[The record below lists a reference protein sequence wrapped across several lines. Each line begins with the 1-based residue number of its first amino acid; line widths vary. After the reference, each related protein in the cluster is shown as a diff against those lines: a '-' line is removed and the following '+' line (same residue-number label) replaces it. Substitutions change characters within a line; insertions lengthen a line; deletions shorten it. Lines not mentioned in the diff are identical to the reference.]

1 VSADRLAG
9 GRTHMCGALR
19 AEDAGA
25 EVVLAGWVARKRD
38 MGGVIFL
45 DLRDREGLVQAVV
58 HPEDSPGAHA
68 VAGGLKME
76 SVVRVTGHARRRPV
90 GTENPALP
98 TGEVEVA
105 DAGIE
110 DLSRSDTPP
119 FPVEDRVD
127 VDEALRLKYR
137 YLDLRR
143 PEMTRIMRLR
153 HRALAAIRRYFDE
166 HGFVDVETPMLTKST
181 PEGARDFIVPSRL
194 QRGKVYALPQSPQ
207 QFKQL
212 LMVAGFDRYYQIARC
227 MRDEDLRADRHWEF
241 TQLDMEMSFATE
253 EDVYSVLEPMFVRLW
268 EEILGVQIASQW
280 PRLTYQQSMAR
291 YGTDKPDTR
300 YGMELADLTNA
311 FAGSGFR
318 AFAQAVAEGGEVRA
332 FAAPG
337 AAGWGRKDL
346 DALVQEAKSRGA
358 AGLVWIAFEG
368 GAARSPVEKHLS
380 PEEMTAVR
388 EATRARDGD
397 LALIVAD
404 QPSRVAVALDGLRRI
419 MAERLGLIPE
429 GRWDFLWITDFP
441 MFEWGQE
448 EEKWVAKHHPFTMP
462 TTEDLD
468 PATARARAYDIVLN
482 GYELGSGSIR
492 IHRPDIQSKVFAV
505 LGLSQEEADEK
516 FGHMLE
522 AFRYG
527 VPPHAGFAFGIDR
540 VVMMLAG
547 TENIR
552 DVIAFPKTSSGQELL
567 TGAPSVP
574 APDQLAQL
582 GLRFVE
588 DAKGAG
594 PVEAGHTAFEGP
606 RHPR

>member
-1 VSADRLAG
+1 VSAEQLAG

-38 MGGVIFL
+38 MGGVIFV
-45 DLRDREGLVQAVV
+45 DLRDREGLVQVV
-58 HPEDSPGAHA
+58 AHPEDSPGAHA
-68 VAGGLKME
+68 VAGDLKTE
-76 SVVRVTGHARRRPV
+76 SVVRVTGQARRRPA
-90 GTENPALP
+90 GTENPSLP
-98 TGEVEVA
+98 TGQVEVA
-105 DAGIE
+105 AVGIE
-110 DLSRSDTPP
+110 ELSRSDTPP
-119 FPVEDRVD
+119 FPVEDRV
-127 VDEALRLKYR
+127 EAEETLRLKYR

-153 HRALAAIRRYFDE
+153 HRALAAIRRFFDQR
-166 HGFVDVETPMLTKST
+166 GFVDVETPMLTKST
-181 PEGARDFIVPSRL
+181 PEGARDFVVPSRL

-241 TQLDMEMSFATE
+241 TQLDMEMSFASE
-253 EDVYSVLEPMFVRLW
+253 EDVFDVLEPMFAQVW
-268 EEILGVQIASQW
+268 EEIVGVHIASPW
-280 PRLTYQQSMAR
+280 PRLTYQESMAR

-300 YGMELADLTNA
+300 YGMELADLTNV
-311 FAGSGFR
+311 FAGSSFR
-318 AFAQAVAEGGEVRA
+318 AFAQAVANGGEVRA

-337 AAGWGRKDL
+337 AAGWSRKDL
-346 DALVQEAKSRGA
+346 DGLVQEAKSRGA

-380 PEEMTAVR
+380 AEEVGAVQ
-388 EATRARDGD
+388 ESTGARDGD
-397 LALIVAD
+397 LALVVAD

-419 MAERLGLIPE
+419 MAERLGLVPE

-448 EEKWVAKHHPFTMP
+448 EAKWVAKHHPFTMP
-462 TTEDLD
+462 ATEDLD
-468 PATARARAYDIVLN
+468 PTTAKARAYDIVLN

-492 IHRPDIQSKVFAV
+492 IHRPEIQSKVFEV
-505 LGLSQEEADEK
+505 LGLSPEEAEEK
-516 FGHMLE
+516 FGHMLQ

-567 TGAPSVP
+567 TGAPSAP
-574 APDQLAQL
+574 APEQLAQL
-582 GLRFVE
+582 ALRFVE
-588 DAKGAG
+588 DAKS
-594 PVEAGHTAFEGP
+594 
-606 RHPR
+606 